1 MNIRERIRKDF
12 GVDLPIKGGL
22 GNSLDTAV
30 IVEQTEFNDYVG
42 IEYAFLKYIGLG
54 RGIAWKTIGQSLEFH
69 ANKKIDKIQIETIHT
84 TQQETITQIENYYF
98 DITECF
104 GHPPAFM
111 DKNKNEDK
119 LGELIQYSKIN
130 ERICPQP
137 QQWNEL
143 WNILVDK
150 KQKGSGWEP
159 SLPLILADWWDSS
172 VQSKQERFTQHLKWA
187 ADHDQIEEISIYL
200 FNLQEV
206 DWFHL
211 ND

>member
-1 MNIRERIRKDF
+1 MRGFCCWF
-12 GVDLPIKGGL
+12 GHTRRGTDHPTFGPWRVPLHRRQR
-22 GNSLDTAV
+22 AV
-30 IVEQTEFNDYVG
+30 RRV
-42 IEYAFLKYIGLG
+42 GLG

-137 QQWNEL
+137 
-143 WNILVDK
+143 
-150 KQKGSGWEP
+150 
-159 SLPLILADWWDSS
+159 
-172 VQSKQERFTQHLKWA
+172 
-187 ADHDQIEEISIYL
+187 
-200 FNLQEV
+200 
-206 DWFHL
+206 
-211 ND
+211 